1 MISKEEQLNIYVIS
15 GPSGVG
21 KDTLMDLIFE
31 KYNQDLHI
39 AVTATTR
46 QPRTSEKNGINHY
59 FKSETEFKD
68 LINEKLLIEWAKVY
82 DNFYGVPY
90 SEIIDNLKIQ
100 KKVLLRVDV
109 QGAKRLK
116 KIIPKSNF
124 IFISPE
130 SENDLRLRLEKR
142 HENST
147 IEIEKRIIES
157 KKEVKEADWFD
168 YIVIN
173 YPDKIE
179 KAVDELTLLLG
190 LKKWK

>member
-1 MISKEEQLNIYVIS
+1 LISKEEQLNIYVIS

-39 AVTATTR
+39 AITATTR
-46 QPRTSEKNGINHY
+46 QPRTNEINGINHY
-59 FKSETEFKD
+59 FKSEIEFKD

-82 DNFYGVPY
+82 DNYYGVPY

-142 HENST
+142 HENSAV
-147 IEIEKRIIES
+147 EIEKRIIES

-190 LKKWK
+190 LKK

>member
-1 MISKEEQLNIYVIS
+1 LISKEQQLNIFIIS

-31 KYNQDLHI
+31 KYNQNIHI
-39 AVTATTR
+39 AITATTR
-46 QPRTSEKNGINHY
+46 QPRSNEKNGVNHF
-59 FKSETEFKD
+59 FKSEAEFKT
-68 LINEKLLIEWAKVY
+68 LINKKQLIEWARVY

-90 SEIIDNLKIQ
+90 SEIINNLEIG

-116 KIIPKSNF
+116 KIIPESNF

-142 HENST
+142 HENSPL
-147 IEIEKRIIES
+147 EIEKRITES

-173 YPDKIE
+173 YPDKID
-179 KAVDELTLLLG
+179 KAVEELTLLLG
-190 LKKWK
+190 LMK

>member
-142 HENST
+142 HENSAV
-147 IEIEKRIIES
+147 EIEKRIIES

>member
-1 MISKEEQLNIYVIS
+1 MISEEEQLNIYVIS

-39 AVTATTR
+39 AITATTR
-46 QPRTSEKNGINHY
+46 QPRTNEKNGINHY

-68 LINEKLLIEWAKVY
+68 LINEELLIEWAKVY
-82 DNFYGVPY
+82 DNYYGVPY

-142 HENST
+142 HENSHL
-147 IEIEKRIIES
+147 EIEKRISES

-179 KAVDELTLLLG
+179 KAVNELTLLLG
-190 LKKWK
+190 LKK

>member
-39 AVTATTR
+39 AITATTR
-46 QPRTSEKNGINHY
+46 QPRTNEINGINHY
-59 FKSETEFKD
+59 FKSEIEFKD

-82 DNFYGVPY
+82 DNYYGVPY

-142 HENST
+142 HENSAV
-147 IEIEKRIIES
+147 EIEKRIIES

>member
-1 MISKEEQLNIYVIS
+1 MISKEQQLNIFIIS

-31 KYNQDLHI
+31 KYNQNIHI
-39 AVTATTR
+39 AITATTR
-46 QPRTSEKNGINHY
+46 QPRSNEKNGVNHF
-59 FKSETEFKD
+59 FKSEAEFKT
-68 LINEKLLIEWAKVY
+68 LINKKQLIEWARVY

-90 SEIIDNLKIQ
+90 SEIINNLEIG

-116 KIIPKSNF
+116 KIIPESNF

-142 HENST
+142 HENSPL
-147 IEIEKRIIES
+147 EIEKRITES

-168 YIVIN
+168 YIVN
-173 YPDKIE
+173 WACRFGYKHYQFRGC
-179 KAVDELTLLLG
+179 K
-190 LKKWK
+190 

>member
-1 MISKEEQLNIYVIS
+1 MISEEEQLNIYVIS

-82 DNFYGVPY
+82 DNYYGVPY

-142 HENST
+142 HENSAV
-147 IEIEKRIIES
+147 EIEKRIIES

-190 LKKWK
+190 LKK

>member
-1 MISKEEQLNIYVIS
+1 MISEEEQLNIYVIS

-147 IEIEKRIIES
+147 VEIEKRIIES

-190 LKKWK
+190 LKK